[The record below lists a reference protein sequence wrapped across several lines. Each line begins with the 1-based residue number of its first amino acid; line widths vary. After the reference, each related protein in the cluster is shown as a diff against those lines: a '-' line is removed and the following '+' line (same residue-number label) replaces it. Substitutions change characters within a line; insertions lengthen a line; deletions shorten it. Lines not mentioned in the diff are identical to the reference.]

1 MAIFMKIRDDLC
13 IYFFFLK
20 FSVRRTYW
28 DRGVEIIFLFG
39 VGVKT

>member
-1 MAIFMKIRDDLC
+1 M
-13 IYFFFLK
+13 IYVFTFFLK